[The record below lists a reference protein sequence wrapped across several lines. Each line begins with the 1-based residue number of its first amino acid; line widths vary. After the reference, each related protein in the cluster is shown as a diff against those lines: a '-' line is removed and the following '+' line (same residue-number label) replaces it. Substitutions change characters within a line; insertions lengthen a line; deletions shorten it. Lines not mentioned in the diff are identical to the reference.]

1 MIENLKRIREPL
13 TWAVLAIV
21 AANLVLGV
29 VQVVLHMRQNPDIFA
44 AFAEAGGSLLNV
56 SLLIALVALVC
67 TCFFITPA
75 TPHALLV
82 TMVAAVVT
90 TIGVLLT
97 LISTVL
103 GLVASVNTVSAVLE
117 IIGGLLDLA
126 LKALAAGVLW
136 VLIRGVHAGRIDTAA
151 AAAPRNTEP
160 LPPAS
165 TPATTWQ
172 RDEAAGAVWRTAEDA
187 ATGAPGATR
196 MPEAGDTPGM
206 AIFRDSAERPASP
219 SAE

>member
-29 VQVVLHMRQNPDIFA
+29 VQVVLHLQQNLDIFA

-56 SLLIALVALVC
+56 SLLVALVALVC

-151 AAAPRNTEP
+151 AVAPRDAEP

-196 MPEAGDTPGM
+196 MPDPGDSPGM
-206 AIFRDSAERPASP
+206 AIFRDSTERPASP